1 MIIRT
6 IFRGGKNTPVNTFF
20 LSLTLVVVGL
30 IEYLPITWVYQK
42 TKQALGVDFAQISL
56 TFTTVILLGLV
67 LTGMVLAYFIDN
79 AIRKRRFIFRSP
91 RCWGWVEP
99 LIRVWGFELVDEHQE
114 SHVTSKADNTLMP
127 DEVSTI
133 LNKPRRGGR
142 RPTYSIDRW
151 RRIVLKWENRDTLRD
166 AMTLADLLAEEF
178 GTHPDG
184 SPRMTEQTY
193 YCWRDKVLDEI
204 KNEVEANNSSR

>member
-1 MIIRT
+1 MPA
-6 IFRGGKNTPVNTFF
+6 NMVV
-20 LSLTLVVVGL
+20 LSLTLVVVSL
-30 IEYLPITWVYQK
+30 IEYLSITWVYQK
-42 TKQALGVDFAQISL
+42 TRLALGVDLAQISVSFM
-56 TFTTVILLGLV
+56 TIIV
-67 LTGMVLAYFIDN
+67 LGMVLLGMRLAHFIEN
-79 AIRKRRFIFRSP
+79 AIGRQRFIFRAP
-91 RCWGWVEP
+91 RPGSWVEA
-99 LIRVWGFELVDEHQE
+99 LIRVWGFELIDKRQE
-114 SHVTSKADNTLMP
+114 SHVTSKADSTLKP

-193 YCWRDKVLDEI
+193 YCWRDKVLDDLRN
-204 KNEVEANNSSR
+204 KVEANNSS